1 MNLRDQPRKRHHVA
15 RPVVILL
22 SPFFR
27 FSHHRA
33 AYVLR
38 TRLGE
43 THGPVLVAPAG
54 RERRRERLPD

>member
-1 MNLRDQPRKRHHVA
+1 MHPRKRHHVPRA
-15 RPVVILL
+15 VVVLL

-43 THGPVLVAPAG
+43 TYGPVLTAPPR
-54 RERRRERLPD
+54 RERRGERPPG